1 MRAQHG
7 STAGYMTYALRAL
20 HARSSRRFS
29 GAVLGGL
36 LAAAAASCCP
46 RLSSLVALSSGRNS
60 FQIPSYLTDP
70 SAAHGQGNNRAR
82 V

>member
-36 LAAAAASCCP
+36 LAAAATSCCP
-46 RLSSLVALSSGRNS
+46 VSTPVLSCCPEHRAQPLPNSVLLNRLFCCAW
-60 FQIPSYLTDP
+60 T
-70 SAAHGQGNNRAR
+70 GQE
-82 V
+82 

>member
-36 LAAAAASCCP
+36 LAAAAAVHAVLSCRP
-46 RLSSLVALSSGRNS
+46 ELWTQPLPNSVLLNRLFCCAW
-60 FQIPSYLTDP
+60 I
-70 SAAHGQGNNRAR
+70 GQE
-82 V
+82 